1 MINAMEKA
9 IFRTPKTMGTNSD
22 NAAPTT
28 LSNNLFDRVGGDLDT
43 RGLARSVALGHL
55 GEEVGDV
62 VPGVTVETGTKSL
75 LVEEVGNQT
84 NGATKDEQTVEHT
97 HLKVVLSLL
106 GGEGTAVAEKVDE
119 ADGDSTVNVEDKVV
133 LLAGGDGLDGN
144 GVVEELGGG
153 EVGLAELLDER
164 DTEIGVVA
172 RLDTVTDTGDYER
185 G

>member
-1 MINAMEKA
+1 M
-9 IFRTPKTMGTNSD
+9 
-22 NAAPTT
+22 
-28 LSNNLFDRVGGDLDT
+28 
-43 RGLARSVALGHL
+43 
-55 GEEVGDV
+55 
-62 VPGVTVETGTKSL
+62 TVETGAQSL

-106 GGEGTAVAEKVDE
+106 GGECTAVAEKVDE

-164 DTEIGVVA
+164 DTEIRVVA
-172 RLDTVTDTGDYER
+172 RLDTMTDTGDYAR

>member
-1 MINAMEKA
+1 MTLERQPGINTDSTDSA
-9 IFRTPKTMGTNSD
+9 
-22 NAAPTT
+22 T
-28 LSNNLFDRVGGDLDT
+28 LANNLFDRVGRDLDT
-43 RGLARSVALGHL
+43 GGLAGGGALAEL

-62 VPGVTVETGTKSL
+62 VPGVAVETSAESL

-84 NGATKDEQTVEHT
+84 NGATKDEKTVEHT
-97 HLKVVLSLL
+97 HLEVVLGLL
-106 GGEGTAVAEKVDE
+106 GGEGTAVAHEVNE
-119 ADGDSTVNVEDKVV
+119 ADGDGTVDVENEVV
-133 LLAGGDGLDGN
+133 LLAGGDSLDGN

-172 RLDTVTDTGDYER
+172 GLDTVANTGDYER

>member
-1 MINAMEKA
+1 
-9 IFRTPKTMGTNSD
+9 
-22 NAAPTT
+22 

-43 RGLARSVALGHL
+43 RGLAGGIALGHL

-62 VPGVTVETGTKSL
+62 VPGVTVETGAQSL

-97 HLKVVLSLL
+97 HLEVVLSLL
-106 GGEGTAVAEKVDE
+106 GGEGTAVAEQVDE
-119 ADGDSTVNVEDKVV
+119 ADGDGTVNVEDKVV

-172 RLDTVTDTGDYER
+172 RLDTVANTGDYER

>member
-1 MINAMEKA
+1 
-9 IFRTPKTMGTNSD
+9 
-22 NAAPTT
+22 

-62 VPGVTVETGTKSL
+62 VPGVAVETSAQSL

-84 NGATKDEQTVEHT
+84 DGATKDEQTVEHT

-106 GGEGTAVAEKVDE
+106 GGEGTAVAE
-119 ADGDSTVNVEDKVV
+119 TVNVEDEVV
-133 LLAGGDGLDGN
+133 LLAGGDGLDGD
-144 GVVEELGGG
+144 GVVEKLGGG

-164 DTEIGVVA
+164 DTKIGVVA

>member
-1 MINAMEKA
+1 MPWKRPFPKRQNDD
-9 IFRTPKTMGTNSD
+9 FRDSLERI
-22 NAAPTT
+22 ATT

-43 RGLARSVALGHL
+43 RGLAGSVALGHL

-106 GGEGTAVAEKVDE
+106 GGECTAVAEKVDE

-133 LLAGGDGLDGN
+133 LLAGGDGLDRN

-164 DTEIGVVA
+164 DTEIRVVA
-172 RLDTVTDTGDYER
+172 RLDTMTDTGDYAR

>member
-1 MINAMEKA
+1 
-9 IFRTPKTMGTNSD
+9 
-22 NAAPTT
+22 

-62 VPGVTVETGTKSL
+62 VPGVAVETSAQSL

-84 NGATKDEQTVEHT
+84 DGATKDEQTVEHT

-106 GGEGTAVAEKVDE
+106 GGEGTAVAEVNE
-119 ADGDSTVNVEDKVV
+119 ADGDGTVNVEDKVV
-133 LLAGGDGLDGN
+133 LLAGGDGLDGD
-144 GVVEELGGG
+144 GVVEKLGGG

-164 DTEIGVVA
+164 DTKIGVVA

>member
-1 MINAMEKA
+1 MPFPKRQNDDTRDSVE
-9 IFRTPKTMGTNSD
+9 RT
-22 NAAPTT
+22 ATT

-43 RGLARSVALGHL
+43 RGLAGCGTLGHL

-62 VPGVTVETGTKSL
+62 VPGVAVEAGAQSL

-97 HLKVVLSLL
+97 HLKVVLGLL
-106 GGEGTAVAEKVDE
+106 GGEGTAVAEEVNE
-119 ADGDSTVNVEDKVV
+119 ADGDGTVNVENEVV

-144 GVVEELGGG
+144 GVVEKLGGG

-172 RLDTVTDTGDYER
+172 RLDTVADTGDCER